1 MKTSATNYERTF
13 STRLFRL
20 SEYPLI
26 KSWWT
31 IRKMVPPLLDMMP
44 EESTF
49 VLDVEGKPVASL
61 SLILTN
67 TGTAWLDN
75 FITDPESDADIRKIG
90 MDLAWQEILTFLK
103 RENYSR
109 LFAMS
114 VNVNTKKRYEE
125 FGFKQ
130 TLQGVTT
137 MTMEIR

>member
-1 MKTSATNYERTF
+1 MNEAVSHQRTF
-13 STRLFRL
+13 NTRPFKL

-31 IRKMVPPLLDMMP
+31 LRKMVPPLLDMMP